1 MTPQTEL
8 DRLYG
13 EQLAGLSFP
22 DKPEDTTNHRE
33 ATPVPALPGKHE
45 GSAL

>member
-8 DRLYG
+8 DRIFG
-13 EQLAGLSFP
+13 EQLAGLTFP
-22 DKPEDTTNHRE
+22 DKPEEPNNNRE

-45 GSAL
+45 GGDL